1 MIEKTTGECTIYSQL
16 WYNKVSITTLIVTF
30 DGHSSMTTPA
40 LQSCIILTFNSLIVL
55 AADSLSDC
63 SQTSTPSA
71 NFTYKSYIIII
82 KYRIMSQVK
91 QICTDFSLFYFC
103 LAVGSLDM
111 YQEGIVQI
119 SLMNLTLHIFLY
131 LSSSVFRSLGIFRR
145 VIHVVAVGYILD
157 LVIFIR
163 FIRIISSILTIM

>member
-1 MIEKTTGECTIYSQL
+1 MIEKTTGVCTIYSQL

-82 KYRIMSQVK
+82 KYRIMS
-91 QICTDFSLFYFC
+91 
-103 LAVGSLDM
+103 
-111 YQEGIVQI
+111 
-119 SLMNLTLHIFLY
+119 
-131 LSSSVFRSLGIFRR
+131 
-145 VIHVVAVGYILD
+145 
-157 LVIFIR
+157 
-163 FIRIISSILTIM
+163 